1 MVGHH
6 QKITVPFNLPSQL
19 NPTLVIKQTQHAN
32 STFSRSKKHSR
43 DYCTI
48 SSTVLNSVPELKT
61 LFFSFQLRLFEPRFI
76 YIEPFLSV
84 RRRRIAGNRKEADLT
99 IPRKPR
105 IRMRSLPSCQE
116 AKSTDWDS
124 LRAFKSWPSDGFLFP
139 IWWRS
144 CFGADES
151 LSRIGR

>member
-1 MVGHH
+1 MGHH

-116 AKSTDWDS
+116 AKSTGVPDTVVDYILDYWIWLTCS
-124 LRAFKSWPSDGFLFP
+124 SVGRLGQPESFQELAF
-139 IWWRS
+139 
-144 CFGADES
+144 
-151 LSRIGR
+151 